1 MAGGLD
7 SPEALEKAVEQAGY
21 EPHIRYE
28 NYDWADERSP
38 QEAAAYLIWRHP
50 AMDEEDPE
58 LFRRAVETAAG
69 LCDEKGIFQDRV
81 FTRVAWLSWK
91 TLKED

>member
-1 MAGGLD
+1 MADMEKLRRT
-7 SPEALEKAVEQAGY
+7 LEDNGFATSYFETA
-21 EPHIRYE
+21 
-28 NYDWADERSP
+28 
-38 QEAAAYLIWRHP
+38 QEAAAYLIRRHP